1 MENKFHKENIFVIKN
16 CWKDDIFSTKLGN
29 ETKLR
34 KEDWCSTTR
43 TRQPFQKKLGSLIQ
57 PNSTLLSINLMAKV
71 NDVTP
76 TYGFTA
82 LYKDCLYF

>member
-16 CWKDDIFSTKLGN
+16 CWKDDIFSTKPGN

-43 TRQPFQKKLGSLIQ
+43 T
-57 PNSTLLSINLMAKV
+57 
-71 NDVTP
+71 
-76 TYGFTA
+76 
-82 LYKDCLYF
+82 